1 MIREGSREFC
11 RPRKV
16 DPSTATI
23 HGGRRGGDGACARK
37 PSANPRGAL
46 KGRAKRHLPLRVS
59 SFFAALLFGS
69 LLFGSLVAVAQE
81 GRWRIVSGTILSQR
95 NELVAGVVVSARTS
109 FGEQSTV
116 SDPEGRFWLKVP
128 NGPVTLVLEGKGI
141 KRVVREISAD
151 EKADDLQI
159 RVELFAPPIQESV
172 VIVASVA
179 DPSIERRNDAIYRE
193 GLFLRDDQLFHTL
206 DAGVSAGQHEGG
218 GKSLE
223 IRRFGFNLDHG
234 GLFGGLKVLVD
245 DVQQNQA
252 TQGHGQGYLGALK
265 SVTPELIADVDILNG
280 PFAAEYGDFSG
291 LGVVH
296 VRTKESL
303 PDVLTARVQAGSFDS
318 FRSFLAYSPK
328 FARAFVAYEASRTNG
343 PFLNPLR
350 YHRDNV
356 TGNYARELSERSS
369 VSVKLNAGRNS
380 FFSSGQIPLD
390 LVFAGQLDRF
400 GFIDPDNGGK
410 VKAGT
415 ISAYYRR
422 ENARGDLFKVDGYV
436 TRSLF
441 DLWSNFTFFLL
452 DPEYGD
458 EIQQHDSRLQQG
470 ANLQYVRVDKMFG
483 ATGLLTLGGNF
494 AAFQT
499 NVGLYPSVDRNP
511 VRALL
516 PRSAPSEECCPST
529 SARARVMNAGG
540 YVQQALDLFDGRLR
554 LVVGARYDLF
564 RFAVDDRIRPELSG
578 SESAGRFQP
587 KTAVTYAP
595 FDDLP
600 LTIHFNYG
608 RGISSQDARGV
619 VQYPNGPKV
628 ATTDFYQIG
637 TSHNYKR
644 FSATA
649 DLFLIDNSNQQVYVP
664 DDGSTEFV
672 GPSRAYGYE
681 AKLSWRVL
689 SHLAFNGGLT
699 QVMNAFFRGTNP
711 REYVDRAP
719 HTVANAG
726 FTLSA
731 WRGFSGSLRYRHA
744 SNYRLD
750 PLDASIRAA
759 GLDIVDVYV
768 NKRLRS
774 GVDLN
779 FAVDNLF
786 NKRYYETQNLF
797 VSRVR
802 SADEPRARI
811 HATPG
816 YPRGVMV
823 GLTFRL
829 WEK

>member
-1 MIREGSREFC
+1 MVLTFSKKFRERHHLVESGLASGSSSR
-11 RPRKV
+11 
-16 DPSTATI
+16 
-23 HGGRRGGDGACARK
+23 
-37 PSANPRGAL
+37 SASRLILPAGIALLVLLLGLRVAAAPQERGA
-46 KGRAKRHLPLRVS
+46 
-59 SFFAALLFGS
+59 
-69 LLFGSLVAVAQE
+69 
-81 GRWRIVSGTILSQR
+81 WRIVSGTVTSQR
-95 NELVAGVVVSARTS
+95 NELVPGVAVTARTS
-109 FGEQSTV
+109 LGEQRAM
-116 SDPEGRFWLKVP
+116 SDAEGRFRLQVP
-128 NGPVTLVLEGKGI
+128 SGPITLAFEGKGI
-141 KRVVREISAD
+141 KRTVREIGAD
-151 EKADDLQI
+151 ERADDLRI
-159 RVELFAPPIQESV
+159 TVELLAPPIHESV
-172 VIVASVA
+172 VIVASIT

-206 DAGVSAGQHEGG
+206 DAGINAGQHEGG

-265 SVTPELIADVDILNG
+265 SLTPELIADVDILNG

-296 VRTKESL
+296 IRTKESL
-303 PDVLTARVQAGSFDS
+303 PNVLSARVQVGSFDA
-318 FRSFLAYSPK
+318 FRSFLAYSPQLAR
-328 FARAFVAYEASRTNG
+328 ARAFVAYEASRTDG

-356 TGNYARELSERSS
+356 TGNYTRELDARSS

-390 LVFAGQLDRF
+390 LVFAGELDRF

-410 VKAGT
+410 VEAGT
-415 ISAYYRR
+415 IGVYYRR
-422 ENARGDLFKVDGYV
+422 ENARGDLLKVDGFI

-441 DLWSNFTFFLL
+441 DLWSNFTFFLV

-470 ANLQYVRVDKMFG
+470 ANLQYVRLDRISGV
-483 ATGLLTLGGNF
+483 TGVLTVGGNF
-494 AAFQT
+494 NAFQT
-499 NVGLYPSVDRNP
+499 NVGLYPSIGRDP
-511 VRALL
+511 VRAFL
-516 PRSAPSEECCPST
+516 PRILPDEECCPLT
-529 SARARVMNAGG
+529 SAHARVTNVGWYA
-540 YVQQALDLFDGRLR
+540 QQALDLLGGRLH
-554 LVVGARYDLF
+554 LVGGARYDLF
-564 RFAVDDRIRPELSG
+564 RFAVDDEIAPELSG
-578 SESAGRFQP
+578 AESAGRFQP
-587 KTAVTYAP
+587 KAAVSYAP
-595 FDDLP
+595 FDGVP
-600 LTIHFNYG
+600 LTFHFNYG

-628 ATTDFYQIG
+628 ATTDFYQVG

-644 FSATA
+644 LSMTT
-649 DLFLIDNSNQQVYVP
+649 DLFLIDTSNQQVYVP

-681 AKLSWRVL
+681 VKLSIRL
-689 SHLAFNGGLT
+689 SSYLSFNGGLT

-726 FTLSA
+726 FTLSG
-731 WRGFSGSLRYRHA
+731 WRGFAGSLRYRHA
-744 SNYRLD
+744 GSYRLD
-750 PLDASIRAA
+750 PLDAGIRAA

-768 NKRLRS
+768 SKRLLSRL
-774 GVDLN
+774 DLN
-779 FAVDNLF
+779 FAIDNLF
-786 NKRYYETQNLF
+786 DKRYYETQNFF
-797 VSRVR
+797 VSRVHP
-802 SADEPRARI
+802 ADEPKARI

-816 YPRGVMV
+816 YPRSVMI

-829 WEK
+829 GEK